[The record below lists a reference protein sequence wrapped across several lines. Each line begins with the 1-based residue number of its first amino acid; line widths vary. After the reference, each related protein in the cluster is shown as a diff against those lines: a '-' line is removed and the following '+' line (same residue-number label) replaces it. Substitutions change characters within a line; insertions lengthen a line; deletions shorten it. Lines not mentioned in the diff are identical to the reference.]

1 MRRIFV
7 VTVFIA
13 LIAAA
18 AIVAAQQ
25 QPARGSGPV
34 PPPWAYGFDGPPGG
48 TEPPEAAEPKPPEGL
63 LTLAGSTKQYQY
75 NQINNGYGPADWF
88 PEMHPPM
95 PDVVAHGDRQRM
107 VNACGN
113 CHLPN
118 GKGRP
123 TNASVSGLSE
133 GYFIQTLMDFKNG
146 LRKTSDA
153 RKVNVNRM
161 AAFAKALND
170 NEIREI
176 AHYFGSIPWTPWIR
190 VVETDMVPKTHL
202 TGGMYIA
209 NEGAEAGMEPIGKR
223 IIEVPE
229 DRVKVDVYRDPRVG
243 YIAYVPKGTVKK
255 GETLAKNAQ
264 CTVCHG
270 PNLEGVGPVPAIAGR
285 SASYTMRQLFDMQQ
299 GNRKGMWSE
308 LMKPVLAKLSTE
320 DLMNLA
326 AYTASVSVK
335 EQSRAAK

>member
-1 MRRIFV
+1 
-7 VTVFIA
+7 
-13 LIAAA
+13 
-18 AIVAAQQ
+18 
-25 QPARGSGPV
+25 
-34 PPPWAYGFDGPPGG
+34 
-48 TEPPEAAEPKPPEGL
+48 L
-63 LTLAGSTKQYQY
+63 LTLKGSTKSYPFD
-75 NQINNGYGPADWF
+75 QINNGFGPADWF

-123 TNASVSGLSE
+123 TNASVSGLNE
-133 GYFIQTLMDFKNG
+133 GYFFQTMMDFRNG

-153 RKVNVNRM
+153 RKVNTARM
-161 AAFAKALND
+161 MAFAKALSD
-170 NEIREI
+170 DEIRNI
-176 AHYFGSIPWTPWIR
+176 AKYFGSISWTPWIR
-190 VVETDMVPKTHL
+190 VVETDMVPKTHINAGL
-202 TGGMYIA
+202 YIV
-209 NEGAEAGMEPIGKR
+209 NEGANAGMEPVGQR

-229 DRVKVDVYRDPRVG
+229 NTELVDVYRDPRVG
-243 YIAYVPKGTVKK
+243 YIAYVPKGTLKK
-255 GETLAKNAQ
+255 GEALAKTGQ

-285 SASYTMRQLFDMQQ
+285 SVSYTMRQLFDMQQ
-299 GNRKGMWSE
+299 GNRKGMWTE
-308 LMKPVLAKLSTE
+308 LMKPVVAKLSTE

-326 AYTASVSVK
+326 AYTASLSTK